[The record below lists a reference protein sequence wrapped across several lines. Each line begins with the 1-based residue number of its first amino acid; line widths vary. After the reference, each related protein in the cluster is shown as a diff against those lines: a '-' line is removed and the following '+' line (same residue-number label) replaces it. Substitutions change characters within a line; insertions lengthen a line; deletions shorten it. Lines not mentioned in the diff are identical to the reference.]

1 MDAGCETCQ
10 LLIPLTRAPR
20 ASTCLPAESPM
31 ELVGTVLRMRPFPTL
46 PPHCGPDLGPMARRS
61 VSTLCPMP
69 RHLCGQHNLSR
80 CLTCVYFGLP
90 SLPARIF
97 ARSSIRFEV
106 HVNIVDTTFASAGV
120 LGPKTGRTCFLAP
133 SAPAP
138 ASDLAGSTGVVGMR
152 REVCW
157 SRGGPGD
164 KAGIPEP
171 PKTSQRLG
179 VRAEYPGARAE

>member
-1 MDAGCETCQ
+1 
-10 LLIPLTRAPR
+10 
-20 ASTCLPAESPM
+20 
-31 ELVGTVLRMRPFPTL
+31 
-46 PPHCGPDLGPMARRS
+46 
-61 VSTLCPMP
+61 MP

-179 VRAEYPGARAE
+179 WMAPGTAEGRGTATPTEPRCCCGSGMLQRATCASLNLVVFGSSRRSLSSTYEPKQTIRSPP